1 MIITRLKHF
10 LINQNSNHYYQHIF
24 ATRRKFIY
32 FCKVK
37 IDDSG
42 FDQLSE
48 SIFYLLLVV
57 EVLSLKKVVE
67 MLEEMVVS

>member
-1 MIITRLKHF
+1 MYFHHF
-10 LINQNSNHYYQHIF
+10 FFF
-24 ATRRKFIY
+24 ATRHKFIY

-37 IDDSG
+37 IHDSG